1 VNTLELRGV
10 QVGGGSADLRFH
22 RCDHGADV
30 EILEA
35 DGVEIVLEDEANDG

>member
-10 QVGGGSADLRFH
+10 QVGGGRADLRFH
-22 RCDHGADV
+22 RRDHGADV